1 MITNGNADLEKIGIS
16 HYFDFNV
23 SAENMNV
30 GKPDPL
36 IFEEAARETGFKA
49 EEICHVG
56 DHPINDVEGSFK
68 AGMKAIWFNEKG
80 IDWPLDKKADFEE
93 ISSWNQ
99 LEETLESFS

>member
-1 MITNGNADLEKIGIS
+1 
-16 HYFDFNV
+16 
-23 SAENMNV
+23 
-30 GKPDPL
+30 
-36 IFEEAARETGFKA
+36 
-49 EEICHVG
+49 VG

-80 IDWPLDKKADFEE
+80 MDWPLDKKADFEE